1 MSDWEGVLERLYATI
16 ASRKTAD
23 PGSSYTAKLLHQ
35 GRSVIAQKMGEE
47 AVETAIAAV
56 GNDSDAV
63 VAESADLIYHLL
75 VVLAA
80 RGIRL
85 AQVEARLAE
94 RTRQSGLQEKASRKR
109 ARLKTR
115 PRQARG
121 GRQSGS
127 PSVRKIVRR
136 DPGKP
141 GAR

>member
-35 GRSVIAQKMGEE
+35 GRSVIAKKMGEE

-75 VVLAA
+75 VLWADCGVEPSEVWQKLAA
-80 RGIRL
+80 REG
-85 AQVEARLAE
+85 
-94 RTRQSGLQEKASRKR
+94 TSGLAEKASRP
-109 ARLKTR
+109 AT
-115 PRQARG
+115 
-121 GRQSGS
+121 
-127 PSVRKIVRR
+127 
-136 DPGKP
+136 
-141 GAR
+141 